1 MILILFI
8 SLCSAWY
15 FYQYFENKRLD
26 RIEERLEK
34 RKESYEQ
41 LLKLVREKEDNKN
54 TNTQTTE

>member
-8 SLCSAWY
+8 SLCIAWY
-15 FYQYFENKRLD
+15 TYQYFENKRLD

-54 TNTQTTE
+54 TNTQSTE

>member
-8 SLCSAWY
+8 SLCIAWY

-41 LLKLVREKEDNKN
+41 LPKLVREKEDNKN